1 MNWISKCRQ
10 EWRIHGGWS
19 KSVGINAKYMKSI
32 SSLAYQK
39 HLEIRT
45 EQQNAAQK
53 INKDSTNV
61 NLKGW
66 QNFITAYNC
75 RVS

>member
-1 MNWISKCRQ
+1 
-10 EWRIHGGWS
+10 
-19 KSVGINAKYMKSI
+19 MKSI

-39 HLEIRT
+39 HSEIRT

-53 INKDSTNV
+53 SNKDNV

>member
-1 MNWISKCRQ
+1 
-10 EWRIHGGWS
+10 
-19 KSVGINAKYMKSI
+19 MKSI

-39 HLEIRT
+39 HSEIRT

-53 INKDSTNV
+53 SNKDSTNV